1 MILANYLVAGALFC
15 LGLFTVLSRRD
26 LIKIILGL
34 SLMEASTYLLLV
46 SMAYRRGSTAPVLVN
61 PPKGITPDELANGSA
76 AVGGGTP
83 TVADPVL
90 QNFCLTAIVI
100 GVAVTA
106 VFLTVAVRV
115 AQHYRSVDAAD
126 MTSLR
131 G

>member
-1 MILANYLVAGALFC
+1 MIVVNYLAAGVVFC
-15 LGLFTVLSRRD
+15 LGLWTVLTRRN
-26 LIKIILGL
+26 LLRIVMGL

-46 SMAYRRGSTAPVLVN
+46 SMAYRRGSTAPVLLD
-61 PPKGITPDELANGSA
+61 PPPGSTPSTLAKGN
-76 AVGGGTP
+76 
-83 TVADPVL
+83 VADPVL

-106 VFLTVAVRV
+106 VFLAIVVRI

-126 MTSLR
+126 VRQLR